1 MHPTSSKITLGKEK
15 KRARKEEERTGRKKA
30 MAALL
35 AQFFFSLLATL
46 EIVSADVFKN
56 PA

>member
-15 KRARKEEERTGRKKA
+15 KREQGGRKDEKKKA
-30 MAALL
+30 MGALL
-35 AQFFFSLLATL
+35 AQFFFSVLATL
-46 EIVSADVFKN
+46 EVVSADVFKN